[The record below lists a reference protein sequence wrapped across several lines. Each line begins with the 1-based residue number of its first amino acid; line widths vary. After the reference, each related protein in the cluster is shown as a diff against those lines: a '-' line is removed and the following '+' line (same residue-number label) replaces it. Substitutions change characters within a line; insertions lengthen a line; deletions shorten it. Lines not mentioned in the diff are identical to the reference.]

1 MPSERAWK
9 TGHVIL
15 RDHKLILQ
23 GLARFHP
30 DSVSN
35 CKLLIKLHMCWLIS
49 RSGYKAADTELEA
62 FPSNLG
68 ERVAYQTLYD
78 SERTW
83 RGESKSGL
91 LYWASKMVNR
101 RGHKRGLG
109 TCHKV
114 RNQGHISLRWWNFN
128 IRGQWQ
134 LANICSRSWVP
145 GIPPQGLAGL
155 RRKLVMYASIPSLLH
170 WPGVEITRAKP

>member
-1 MPSERAWK
+1 MLSERAWK

-30 DSVSN
+30 DYVSN
-35 CKLLIKLHMCWLIS
+35 CILLIKLHMCWLTS

-78 SERTW
+78 SERAW
-83 RGESKSGL
+83 RGESTSGGPHRF
-91 LYWASKMVNR
+91 AKMVR
-101 RGHKRGLG
+101 LRGHKRGLT
-109 TCHKV
+109 TCHQLC
-114 RNQGHISLRWWNFN
+114 NQGRISWP
-128 IRGQWQ
+128 WQ
-134 LANICSRSWVP
+134 NLDWHRQRQLPNTISRPWVP
-145 GIPPQGLAGL
+145 GIPPQCLAL
-155 RRKLVMYASIPSLLH
+155 PRRKTQ
-170 WPGVEITRAKP
+170 WTPG